1 MREEILKSEW
11 NRDESPL
18 ALYAR
23 GVFLILGNHI
33 HPTMGGSTDQG
44 MEKFSNRQHGNQK
57 KSAREETRR
66 IGRID
71 NPVLA
76 AGSTQWMNRGT
87 IRQAAGE

>member
-1 MREEILKSEW
+1 M
-11 NRDESPL
+11 
-18 ALYAR
+18 
-23 GVFLILGNHI
+23 
-33 HPTMGGSTDQG
+33 DQG

-71 NPVLA
+71 NPILA
-76 AGSTQWMNRGT
+76 AGSTQWMNRET